1 MSERPSAPPAGTER
15 TARPEPGSPR
25 PASRLPAPERAEV
38 PASGLAEA
46 PASAFAPAVAEA
58 SGAGTAEADRA
69 ALETR
74 AGTPEEAGAGPDP
87 LALVEAY
94 LFAAPEPVEER
105 EIQLLLGARAD
116 AAAVLAT
123 LEADYRRRGVR
134 LERIGRSWAFRTA
147 PELAAHL
154 TRVVRPLRRLSKAA
168 LETLAVIAWQQPVTR
183 AEIEAVRGVSLSAGT
198 LELLIEAGWVA
209 PRGRREVPGRPLT
222 WGTTQAFL
230 DAFGLASL
238 ADLPKLEELAADG
251 LFKPPAGD

>member
-1 MSERPSAPPAGTER
+1 MSERPCDPVTSGAEPVPTEPGPPAVPGAPAA
-15 TARPEPGSPR
+15 TAAGF
-25 PASRLPAPERAEV
+25 
-38 PASGLAEA
+38 AEA
-46 PASAFAPAVAEA
+46 PATAFVPAAADTTDPGPAE
-58 SGAGTAEADRA
+58 E
-69 ALETR
+69 
-74 AGTPEEAGAGPDP
+74 AGPDP

-94 LFAAPEPVEER
+94 LFAAPEPVEEG
-105 EIQLLLGARAD
+105 EIQLLLGARAE
-116 AAAVLAT
+116 AGAVLAALAT
-123 LEADYRRRGVR
+123 HYRGRGVR
-134 LERIGRSWAFRTA
+134 LERIGRGWAFRTA
-147 PELAAHL
+147 PELAPHL
-154 TRVVRPLRRLSKAA
+154 TRIVRPLRRLSKAA

-209 PRGRREVPGRPLT
+209 PKGRRDVPGRPLT

>member
-1 MSERPSAPPAGTER
+1 MSDRPRDPTAGGAEPTRNQPGPPAPAAPPA
-15 TARPEPGSPR
+15 APAQPEVTVR
-25 PASRLPAPERAEV
+25 
-38 PASGLAEA
+38 GLAEA
-46 PASAFAPAVAEA
+46 AAPFLTPVPEAAAAGPAEA
-58 SGAGTAEADRA
+58 
-69 ALETR
+69 
-74 AGTPEEAGAGPDP
+74 AGPDP

-105 EIQLLLGARAD
+105 EIQLLLGARAE
-116 AAAVLAT
+116 AGAVLAA
-123 LEADYRRRGVR
+123 LEAHYRGRGVR

-147 PELAAHL
+147 PELAPHL
-154 TRVVRPLRRLSKAA
+154 TRIVRPLRRLSKAA

-209 PRGRREVPGRPLT
+209 PKGRREVPGRPLT